1 MLFSHFNLFR
11 GICLLFAVSLTVS
24 ASPVLNERATLQCSA
39 RNIAII
45 RRTNLDETYFCRWWL
60 SDIRTRSPFL
70 EFSQEQ
76 VTKLCKCIVATPSKP
91 KRQAVGSLLE
101 KRATKASCS
110 AEVSIQFTQ
119 PWHFCNFYTA

>member
-24 ASPVLNERATLQCSA
+24 ASPLLDERANLQCSA

-45 RRTNLDETYFCRWWL
+45 RRTVLDETYFCRWWL

-70 EFSQEQ
+70 EFTQVQ
-76 VTKLCKCIVATPSKP
+76 VTKLCKCVVATPPKP
-91 KRQAVGSLLE
+91 RRQTAGSLLE
-101 KRATKASCS
+101 KRVTQASCS
-110 AEVSIQFTQ
+110 AELSIQFTQ
-119 PWHFCNFYTA
+119 PWRFCNFYTA